1 MKQPY
6 KQEIAYDIYI
16 YIYIYIYICGLGK
29 SVSIATDYGLDGP
42 GSNSDGNE
50 IIRPS
55 RPAL

>member
-1 MKQPY
+1 M
-6 KQEIAYDIYI
+6 IYI